1 MGGGRCWPEGEGE
14 GAGGGGGVGGGGLS
28 IWPCFFLFLLFFS
41 V

>member
-1 MGGGRCWPEGEGE
+1 MGWGGGRCWPEGEGE
-14 GAGGGGGVGGGGLS
+14 GAGGGGGGGGLS